1 MAFDFG
7 RAVGLGLGVEPLPT
21 TGFGEVDS
29 EIRQRLVIRF
39 YESLGLVVF
48 DLARCVLLVGVV

>member
-1 MAFDFG
+1 LVRLEPVAFDFG

-39 YESLGLVVF
+39 
-48 DLARCVLLVGVV
+48 